1 MPLNSYVTLGRSG
14 LRVSPFCLG
23 AMTFGEDMGGGFG
36 ASVKD
41 SEAIL
46 AHYLEQG
53 GNFIDTAN
61 GYTAGHS
68 EKIIGDFFQQ
78 GKGKRDRA
86 VIATKFFVN
95 LFAGD
100 PNGGGAGRK
109 AIVGQCEE
117 SLRRLQTDYIDLYY
131 LHNWDRFTPIEET
144 MSALDDLV
152 RSGKVRYV
160 GFSDAPAWK
169 VAQAQT
175 MAQFRGWTPL
185 IALQIEYSLM
195 QRTVEGELVPMAEE
209 LGLGV
214 LPWGPLKSGAL
225 TGKYTRANGAKMQ
238 GLRGARAGAMTE
250 RQYDIVDAVGKIAA
264 ECGAA
269 SSTVALAWL
278 KAQSGVS
285 STIIGA
291 RTMEQLD
298 ANLKALDLTLTP
310 EQIAALNDVSKP
322 TLNFPADFL
331 TQSPSLAHAGATV
344 NGVPSQA
351 SFLVPKDDSSRW

>member
-1 MPLNSYVTLGRSG
+1 
-14 LRVSPFCLG
+14 
-23 AMTFGEDMGGGFG
+23 MTFGQDRGEDFG
-36 ASVKD
+36 ASVTD

-61 GYTAGHS
+61 IYTCGHS
-68 EKIIGDFFQQ
+68 EKIIGDFFHQ
-78 GKGKRDRA
+78 GKGRRDRA
-86 VIATKFFVN
+86 VIATKFFCN

-109 AIVGQCEE
+109 AIVAQCEE

-152 RSGKVRYV
+152 KSGKVRYI

-169 VAQAQT
+169 VAQAQVL
-175 MAQFRGWTPL
+175 AHFRGWNPL

-195 QRTVEGELVPMAEE
+195 ERTVEGELVPMAQE

-214 LPWGPLKSGAL
+214 LPWGPLKGGAL
-225 TGKYTRANGAKMQ
+225 SGKYTRANGAKMP
-238 GLRGARAGAMTE
+238 GLRGTRVGAFTE
-250 RQYDIVDAVGKIAA
+250 KQYDIVDAVAKVAA
-264 ECGAA
+264 ECNTD

-278 KAQSGVS
+278 KSQSGVT
-285 STIIGA
+285 STILGV
-291 RTMEQLD
+291 RTLEQLK
-298 ANLKALDLTLTP
+298 ANLQALDLTLTP
-310 EQIAALNDVSKP
+310 EQMEALNNASKP
-322 TLNFPADFL
+322 VLNFPADFL
-331 TQSPSLAHAGATV
+331 AHSPSYSHAGATV
-344 NGVPSQA
+344 NGVPSQLT
-351 SFLVPKDDSSRW
+351 FLVPKDGSSRW

>member
-23 AMTFGEDMGGGFG
+23 PMTFGEDLGGGLG
-36 ASVKD
+36 ASVTD
-41 SEAIL
+41 SEAML

-61 GYTAGHS
+61 IYTSGHS
-68 EKIIGDFFQQ
+68 EKIIGDFFRQ
-78 GKGKRDRA
+78 GKERRDRA
-86 VIATKFFVN
+86 VIATKFFCN

-109 AIVGQCEE
+109 AIVAQCEE

-152 RSGKVRYV
+152 KSGKVRYI

-169 VAQAQT
+169 VAQAQV
-175 MAQFRGWTPL
+175 MAHFRGWNPL

-195 QRTVEGELVPMAEE
+195 ERTVEGELVPMAEE

-214 LPWGPLKSGAL
+214 LPWGPLKGGAL
-225 TGKYTRANGAKMQ
+225 SGKYTRKNGVKMP
-238 GLRGARAGAMTE
+238 GLRGTRVGAFTE
-250 RQYDIVDAVGKIAA
+250 KLYDIVDAVGKIAA
-264 ECGAA
+264 ECNTS

-278 KAQSGVS
+278 KAQPGVR
-285 STIIGA
+285 STILGA
-291 RTMEQLD
+291 RTLEQLE
-298 ANLKALDLTLTP
+298 ANLKALDLALTP
-310 EQIAALNDVSKP
+310 EQIASLNNASKP
-322 TLNFPADFL
+322 VLNFPADFL
-331 TQSPSLAHAGATV
+331 AHSPSYSHAGATV
-344 NGVPSQA
+344 NGVPSQLT
-351 SFLVPKDDSSRW
+351 FLVPKDDSSRW

>member
-23 AMTFGEDMGGGFG
+23 AMTFGEDLGGGSG
-36 ASVKD
+36 ASVED

-46 AHYLEQG
+46 SHYLAQG
-53 GNFIDTAN
+53 GNFLDTAN
-61 GYTAGHS
+61 AYTCGHS
-68 EKIIGDFFQQ
+68 EKIIGDFFRQ
-78 GKGKRDRA
+78 GKGKRDRT
-86 VIATKFFVN
+86 VIATKFFMN

-109 AIVGQCEE
+109 AIVAQCEE

-131 LHNWDRFTPIEET
+131 LHLWDRFTPIDET

-152 RSGKVRYV
+152 QAGKVRYI

-169 VAQAQT
+169 VAQAQVMT
-175 MAQFRGWTPL
+175 HFRGWTPL

-195 QRTVEGELVPMAEE
+195 ERTVEGELTPMAAE

-225 TGKYTRANGAKMQ
+225 TGKYTRANGQKMQ
-238 GLRGARAGAMTE
+238 GLRGARIGAFTE
-250 RQYDIVDAVGKIAA
+250 KQYDIIDTVAAIAS
-264 ECGAA
+264 ECGAD
-269 SSTVALAWL
+269 SSAVALAWL
-278 KAQSGVS
+278 NSRPGVQ

-291 RTMEQLD
+291 RTLEQLE

-310 EQIAALNDVSKP
+310 EQIASLDTVSKP
-322 TLNFPADFL
+322 VLNFPADFL
-331 TQSPSLAHAGATV
+331 THAPVFSHAGATV

-351 SFLVPKDDSSRW
+351 SFLVPQDDSSRW

>member
-36 ASVKD
+36 ASVAD

-78 GKGKRDRA
+78 RKGQRDRT

-109 AIVGQCEE
+109 GIIAQCEE

-131 LHNWDRFTPIEET
+131 IHNWDRFTPIEET
-144 MSALDDLV
+144 LSAMDDLV
-152 RSGKVRYV
+152 KSGKVRYL
-160 GFSDAPAWK
+160 GISDTPAWK
-169 VAQAQT
+169 VAQAQVI
-175 MAQFRGWTPL
+175 AHFRGWSPL

-195 QRTVEGELVPMAEE
+195 QRTVEGELTPMADE

-214 LPWGPLKSGAL
+214 LPWGPLKGGAL
-225 TGKYTRANGAKMQ
+225 SGKYTRANGAKMG
-238 GLRGARAGAMTE
+238 GLRGARAGNLSE
-250 RQYDIVDAVGKIAA
+250 KQYDIIDAVAKVAA
-264 ECGAA
+264 ECHAQPSA
-269 SSTVALAWL
+269 VALAWL
-278 KAQSGVS
+278 KSQPAVR

-298 ANLKALDLTLTP
+298 ANLKALDLDLTP
-310 EQIAALNDVSKP
+310 DQIASLNEVSKP
-322 TLNFPADFL
+322 VLNFPADFL
-331 TQSPSLAHAGATV
+331 AASPSYAHAGATV
-344 NGVPSQA
+344 NGVSSQRT
-351 SFLVPKDDSSRW
+351 FLVPKDDSPRW